1 MKFSVN
7 WLREFVDLPKSPEE
21 IAELLT
27 RAGIETKN
35 IETRGAN
42 VDKVIVSQ
50 ITASSRHPNAD
61 RLTVCEVEDGS
72 GAKRQIVCGATNYKV
87 GDKVPVALPGT
98 KLPNGTEIRKS
109 KLRGVE
115 SEGMLCSPIELGL
128 GEDASGLLILSPD
141 AKVGAPIGDLFPSD
155 TILDVEITPNRGDLL
170 SHFGLAREIAALT
183 GSSFRAPKAFGVEES
198 RDGTEGK
205 ATGSLD
211 FARDDGVK
219 IAASRECPFFSL
231 RKIDNVKVGPSP
243 QWLRSKIES
252 VGIRSINNIVDIS
265 NFVMLELGQPT
276 HAFDADKLKGSINV
290 RLAGDGEKFLALDGK
305 TYSLKPDNCVIADQ
319 ERAVGIGGVM
329 GGEETGV
336 TDSTKNILL
345 EAAYFL
351 PASIRRTARDLDLQ
365 SDASYRFERGVD
377 PEMILRASQ
386 RASELMN
393 EIAGGT
399 PANEIQVAGELPADP
414 ADVSLSYE
422 KCSRV
427 IGVAIDPKTV
437 DEILTRFGLWK
448 TAGTNESATWK
459 IPSYRRDLQRDVDL
473 IEEVLRA
480 YGIDK
485 IPGRTRG
492 RFMPTS
498 TADRSHDL
506 ETIVLRQRL
515 AGSGFSEVRT
525 SKLIS
530 RSALASNKAVELRNP
545 LSEDHVALRPNLI
558 SGLLDV
564 LERNIRAGAESVSF
578 FEIGR
583 VFPSSED
590 EERHLGIL
598 LWGNIGSAS
607 NWRSQTRRN
616 PDLFDLKGTLEG
628 VVPNLSF
635 GPAKCP
641 DFALVIEIFSDD
653 KPIGFAGQL
662 LANKSSA
669 PGSVFIAE
677 LNLDH
682 FPIGGS
688 AKKFR
693 ELDRFPAITRDIAM
707 IVPEKLTHAEILRG
721 IEEPAEPLLESVQLF
736 DLFTTKEGADST
748 GSRKSL
754 AYRLTYRAKDRTLTN
769 EEVNAAHAK
778 IRERLKRELGVTLR
792 E

>member
-7 WLREFVDLPKSPEE
+7 WLREFVDLPKNPEE

-35 IETRGAN
+35 IKTRGAN
-42 VDKVIVSQ
+42 IDKVVVSQ

-61 RLTVCEVEDGS
+61 RLTVCEVYDGS
-72 GAKRQIVCGATNYKV
+72 GTKRQIVCGATNYKV
-87 GDKVPVALPGT
+87 GDKVPLALPGA

-141 AKVGAPIGDLFPSD
+141 AKVGAPIADLFPAD

-183 GSSFRAPKAFGVEES
+183 GAAAPSPRWAEPARGRA
-198 RDGTEGK
+198 
-205 ATGSLD
+205 GSID
-211 FARDDGVK
+211 
-219 IAASRECPFFSL
+219 IAATRECPFFSL

-243 QWLRSKIES
+243 QWLRAKIES
-252 VGIRSINNIVDIS
+252 VGVRSINNIVDIS

-276 HAFDADKLKGSINV
+276 HAFDADKLKGGINV
-290 RLAGDGEKFLALDGK
+290 RLARDGEKFLALDGK

-336 TDSTKNILL
+336 TDSTKNVLL

-351 PASIRRTARDLDLQ
+351 PASIRRTARDLNLQ

-377 PEMILRASQ
+377 PDTIVRASQ
-386 RASELMN
+386 RAAELMG
-393 EIAGGT
+393 EFAGGT
-399 PANEIQVAGELPADP
+399 PAKEIHVAGELPADP
-414 ADVSLSYE
+414 GDVSLSYE

-427 IGVAIDPKTV
+427 IGVAIDQKTI
-437 DEILTRFGLWK
+437 DEILTRFGLRK
-448 TAGTNESATWK
+448 TADTSESATWK

-473 IEEVLRA
+473 IEEVLRG

-498 TADRSHDL
+498 AADSSHDV
-506 ETIVLRQRL
+506 ETLFLRDRL
-515 AGSGFSEVRT
+515 TASGLSEVRT

-530 RSALASNKAVELRNP
+530 RSAMASDKAVELRNP

-564 LERNIRAGAESVSF
+564 LERNIRAGAESVSI

-583 VFPSSED
+583 AFIPPSGK

-598 LWGNIGSAS
+598 LWGNVESAP
-607 NWRSQTRRN
+607 NWRSQARRSL
-616 PDLFDLKGTLEG
+616 DLFDLKGALKC
-628 VVPNLSF
+628 VVPNLPF
-635 GPAKCP
+635 RPGQFA
-641 DFALVIEIFSDD
+641 DFALALDICSADER
-653 KPIGFAGQL
+653 IGFGGQL
-662 LANKSSA
+662 VASKSSA
-669 PGSVFIAE
+669 PGPVLVAE
-677 LNLDH
+677 LNADLLLDR
-682 FPIGGS
+682 GAS

-693 ELDRFPAITRDIAM
+693 ELGRYPAITRDIAM
-707 IVPEKLTHAEILRG
+707 IVPEKLTHAEILRE
-721 IEEPAEPLLESVQLF
+721 IEEPAEPLLESAQLF
-736 DLFTTKEGADST
+736 DLFTTKEGADPT
-748 GSRKSL
+748 GSGKSL
-754 AYRLTYRAKDRTLTN
+754 AYRLTYRAKNRTLTN
-769 EEVNAAHAK
+769 EEVTEAHAR

>member
-7 WLREFVDLPKSPEE
+7 WLREFVDLPKNPED

-42 VDKVIVSQ
+42 IDKVIVSQ

-61 RLTVCEVEDGS
+61 RLTVCEVDDGS
-72 GAKRQIVCGATNYKV
+72 GTKSQIVCGATNYRV
-87 GDKVPVALPGT
+87 GDKVPLALPGA

-141 AKVGAPIGDLFPSD
+141 AKIGAPIADLFPAD

-170 SHFGLAREIAALT
+170 SHFALAREIAALSGKELKT
-183 GSSFRAPKAFGVEES
+183 TVPEPKIETEKSGV
-198 RDGTEGK
+198 TIT
-205 ATGSLD
+205 ATN
-211 FARDDGVK
+211 
-219 IAASRECPFFSL
+219 ECPFFSL
-231 RKIDNVKVGPSP
+231 RKIDNVKVGHSP
-243 QWLRSKIES
+243 LWLRAKIES
-252 VGIRSINNIVDIS
+252 VGVRSINNIVDIS

-276 HAFDADKLKGSINV
+276 HAFDADKLNGGINV
-290 RLAGDGEKFLALDGK
+290 RLARDGEKFLALDGK

-319 ERAVGIGGVM
+319 KRAVGIGGVM

-351 PASIRRTARDLDLQ
+351 PASIRRTARDLNLQ

-377 PEMILRASQ
+377 PDMILRASH
-386 RASELMN
+386 RAAELMRD
-393 EIAGGT
+393 IAGGT
-399 PANEIQVAGELPADP
+399 AAKEIHVAGELPADP

-427 IGVAIDPKTV
+427 IGVAIDPKTI
-437 DEILTRFGLWK
+437 DEILTRFGLRK
-448 TAGTNESATWK
+448 TASTNKSATWK

-473 IEEVLRA
+473 IEEVLRG

-498 TADRSHDL
+498 AADRSHDV
-506 ETIVLRQRL
+506 ETLFLRDRL
-515 AGSGFSEVRT
+515 TASGLSEVRT

-530 RSALASNKAVELRNP
+530 RNASALSEAMELRNP

-558 SGLLDV
+558 SGLRDV
-564 LERNIRAGAESVSF
+564 LERNIRAGAESVF
-578 FEIGR
+578 IFEIGR
-583 VFPSSED
+583 AFIPPSGK

-598 LWGNIGSAS
+598 LWGSVASAP
-607 NWRSQTRRN
+607 NWRSQARRSL
-616 PDLFDLKGTLEG
+616 DLFDLKGALEC
-628 VVPNLSF
+628 VIPNLSF
-635 GPAKCP
+635 RPGQFP
-641 DFALVIEIFSDD
+641 DFALAVDICSADER
-653 KPIGFAGQL
+653 IGFGGQFV
-662 LANKSSA
+662 ASKSSA
-669 PGSVFIAE
+669 PGPVLVAE
-677 LNLDH
+677 VNADLFLDRDA
-682 FPIGGS
+682 S

-693 ELDRFPAITRDIAM
+693 ELGRYPAITRDIAM

-736 DLFTTKEGADST
+736 DLFEGTEGTARPAS
-748 GSRKSL
+748 GKSL
-754 AYRLTYRAKDRTLTN
+754 AYRLTYRAKNRTLTN
-769 EEVNAAHAK
+769 EEVTAAHAR